1 MHVSVLYAVF
11 APHPETSRSTSYTAL
26 LMENLCFRS
35 SSACSDSKAYN
46 FTKKQT
52 KKTSSFSRTRILILY
67 VKMEKICIYFLFFSF
82 AHRLRPPISYQSP
95 QVSSYSQF
103 RSQLYGDHK
112 TSSV

>member
-46 FTKKQT
+46 LQKNKQ
-52 KKTSSFSRTRILILY
+52 KKTH
-67 VKMEKICIYFLFFSF
+67 LF
-82 AHRLRPPISYQSP
+82 HGREY
-95 QVSSYSQF
+95 
-103 RSQLYGDHK
+103 
-112 TSSV
+112 

>member
-35 SSACSDSKAYN
+35 SFACSDSKAYN

-52 KKTSSFSRTRILILY
+52 KKLIFFTDENINIICQNGENLYLLFTFQFCSSFKTS
-67 VKMEKICIYFLFFSF
+67 YFLPEPTGFFIF
-82 AHRLRPPISYQSP
+82 T
-95 QVSSYSQF
+95 V
-103 RSQLYGDHK
+103 
-112 TSSV
+112 